1 MNWEST
7 AMFGFYILK
16 MYWTYKH
23 IFQTKPCLR
32 EGEKDLN
39 AAQFLIDCLIP
50 EIYSVKFSVVV
61 PLWKCTLHMF
71 EVLGV

>member
-1 MNWEST
+1 
-7 AMFGFYILK
+7 MFGFYILK
-16 MYWTYKH
+16 MYWTYPY

-50 EIYSVKFSVVV
+50 EIYSVEFLVIV
-61 PLWKCTLHMF
+61 PL
-71 EVLGV
+71 